1 MPNFFQGKFGEKSKK
16 GKKKAQVKRSE
27 DDRIFSEL
35 EYGDD
40 PVMFFGIRQVER
52 EESKRINAKYEE
64 EDKKEILKYRIAEA
78 ILLRQGNDDALKV
91 LRHQFA
97 NRNKS
102 GDAEESYQEREERRK
117 NEISQAIKLR
127 GLADIRKVGTEV
139 LKTRGFDPELYE
151 SKDALREELADYS
164 SNERS
169 LNAMKADYQTKLDEY
184 NEQMKDYKKNKKKRK
199 KGEAEPEMPVRPEEP
214 DFYEANNDMFAY
226 TYQEFERAK
235 KEREAAILMAMNGQ
249 NGDKEDKQEDK
260 QEDKKEDKKEN
271 IKNDGLFS
279 DTVISFKA
287 LINGEGD
294 TIEELLDTLIELE
307 SDVDGYSG
315 EDKEAQGQ
323 YKEMINAFKL
333 VYTGDKDKM
342 VRNIDDLIMKED
354 DFKKKEI
361 KQLFSNEKLGEDY
374 LKMDDKER
382 LDFLSSN
389 KINFK
394 VLLMYVVNVAKNEKL
409 TEFFKSLLVD
419 KMPDGK

>member
-1 MPNFFQGKFGEKSKK
+1 M
-16 GKKKAQVKRSE
+16 V
-27 DDRIFSEL
+27 
-35 EYGDD
+35 
-40 PVMFFGIRQVER
+40 
-52 EESKRINAKYEE
+52 
-64 EDKKEILKYRIAEA
+64 
-78 ILLRQGNDDALKV
+78 
-91 LRHQFA
+91 
-97 NRNKS
+97 
-102 GDAEESYQEREERRK
+102 RRK
-117 NEISQAIKLR
+117 EFIDEYVTNDNVIDYLDQRKKEISQAIKLR

-249 NGDKEDKQEDK
+249 NGEDNSPLITGHGEDKQEDK

-409 TEFFKSLLVD
+409 TEFFISLLVD